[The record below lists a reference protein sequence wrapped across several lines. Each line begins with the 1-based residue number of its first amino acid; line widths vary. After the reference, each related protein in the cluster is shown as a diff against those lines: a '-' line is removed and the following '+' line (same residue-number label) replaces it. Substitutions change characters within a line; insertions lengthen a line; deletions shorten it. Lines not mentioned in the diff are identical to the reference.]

1 MLDYIMQILF
11 PYNGKIEEINLTTG
25 WIVQG
30 ERRSDDRQMIQDLIV
45 SDDGSVRFEE
55 YDDTGFIYR
64 KWQLAIPSYK
74 VNRLFHAVSQF
85 MGRKRLPQNGGY
97 NAWELNVKLS
107 DGKTRQ
113 AIGAI
118 LPSVKFRSSD
128 LSGIFRKCIPIDGL
142 MVMDGGMTDYESE
155 EADEDDW

>member
-85 MGRKRLPQNGGY
+85 MGRKRLPQ
-97 NAWELNVKLS
+97 
-107 DGKTRQ
+107 
-113 AIGAI
+113 
-118 LPSVKFRSSD
+118 
-128 LSGIFRKCIPIDGL
+128 
-142 MVMDGGMTDYESE
+142 
-155 EADEDDW
+155 